1 MGYPMILRCIVCTG
15 DIPDKRLD
23 RNAST
28 CSTKCERSLNQE
40 KTARRSRK
48 MRGVTCPTCKRYI
61 GRNGTETALAE
72 GVRLLRG
79 AVDKNAVRFV

>member
-1 MGYPMILRCIVCTG
+1 MILRCIVCTG

-61 GRNGTETALAE
+61 PRTWTETALAE
-72 GVRLLRG
+72 RVRVLRG
-79 AVDKNAVRFV
+79 AVDTNAVRFV